1 MPTTHA
7 SRPITRLAWRHAKR
21 RPWQSFFFVIGVA
34 IGVAMIVAIDLANGS
49 AERAFNLGAETVA
62 GRATHQIVG
71 GPTGLDESV
80 YTRLRR
86 EVAYRASAPIVE
98 SYVVA
103 PQLDGQPMRLLG
115 VDPFAEPPFRS

>member
-1 MPTTHA
+1 M
-7 SRPITRLAWRHAKR
+7 
-21 RPWQSFFFVIGVA
+21 A

-71 GPTGLDESV
+71 GPTGLDEAV

-86 EVAYRASAPIVE
+86 GGLPCQRAHRGELRGRAAVGRAAHAPPGRGPVCR
-98 SYVVA
+98 VTF
-103 PQLDGQPMRLLG
+103 PQLPGQR
-115 VDPFAEPPFRS
+115 